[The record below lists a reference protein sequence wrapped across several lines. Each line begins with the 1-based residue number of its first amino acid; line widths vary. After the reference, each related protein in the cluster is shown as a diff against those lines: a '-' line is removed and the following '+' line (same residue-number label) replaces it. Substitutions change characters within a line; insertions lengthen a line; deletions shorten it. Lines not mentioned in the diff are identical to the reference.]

1 MLQVDAPEQ
10 AQAFD
15 EIPID
20 RRVSLRL
27 LWLLD
32 DPNAPLNEITRVISA
47 DPALTVRMLTLA
59 NAPYFRTAGDV
70 TSLPRA
76 ASVLGAQAVHAIA
89 STAVLGLFSW
99 DRVELED
106 HFWHHAITTAVAA
119 ARVAEHVQVDP
130 AEALTAGLL
139 HDVGEHLL
147 RSRDPEQFDE
157 TIRALSDE
165 SVEERLAIE
174 RRLFGVDH
182 PTLGAQVLSRQGVPA
197 AITNALLDHHLTA
210 ATAATAAPLARVV
223 HVADSIAKVVEGDTR
238 VDLDATLR
246 LAGVAATGSTLIAQ
260 AEDDRHAILK
270 FLAADFLAPRHALR

>member
-15 EIPID
+15 EIPTD
-20 RRVSLRL
+20 RRVALRL

-32 DPNAPLNEITRVISA
+32 DPHAPLDQITRVISA

-70 TSLPRA
+70 TALPRA

-106 HFWHHAITTAVAA
+106 HFWHHAITAAVAA
-119 ARVAEHVQVDP
+119 ARVAEHVQADP

-147 RSRDPEQFDE
+147 RSRDPQRFDE
-157 TIRALSDE
+157 TMRAVSNE
-165 SVEERLAIE
+165 SVEGRLAIE
-174 RRLFGVDH
+174 RQLFGVDH
-182 PTLGAQVLSRQGVPA
+182 ATLGAQVLSRQGVPS

-210 ATAATAAPLARVV
+210 ATTATAAPLARAV

-246 LAGVAATGSTLIAQ
+246 LAGVAATGSSLVEQ
-260 AEDDRHAILK
+260 AEDDRRAILK
-270 FLAADFLAPRHALR
+270 FLAADFLAPRNALR